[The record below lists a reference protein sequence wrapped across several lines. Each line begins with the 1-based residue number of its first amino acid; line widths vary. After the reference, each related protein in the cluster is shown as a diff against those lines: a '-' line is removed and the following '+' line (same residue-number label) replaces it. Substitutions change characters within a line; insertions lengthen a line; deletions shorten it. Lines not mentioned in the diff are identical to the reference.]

1 MMPLS
6 QAILRGVER
15 SPDWVVKGS
24 AAEDVL
30 ATALLGAL
38 PAGAVP
44 DFLLRVAGMT
54 HPQRAAF
61 VLHEMHRAWPHIGQS
76 VRYWPRLAEELERE
90 RLIPRIVPFQTE
102 YRREIHVS
110 LWKVITDMFDAGES
124 RTAISEFL
132 GRHGL

>member
-6 QAILRGVER
+6 QAILRGVDR
-15 SPDWVVKGS
+15 SPDWATTEFTS
-24 AAEDVL
+24 DVL
-30 ATALLGAL
+30 GAALLGNL

-44 DFLLRVAGMT
+44 GFLLRVNGMT

-76 VRYWPRLAEELERE
+76 VRYWPRLAEELERD
-90 RLIPRIVPFQTE
+90 RLIPRIKPLQEV

-110 LWKVITDMFDAGES
+110 LWKAVTDMHDAGES
-124 RTAISEFL
+124 RTSIADL
-132 GRHGL
+132 LARHGL